1 MNSIFYKYLT
11 TAYALVFATL
21 FASCDSTEPDDDG
34 AGEQEFITRVIL
46 TLVGGGDTVTATADD
61 PDGDGADLD
70 IETLNLT
77 AGVTYAG
84 SIELADDINNED
96 VTEEVEAESDV
107 HQFFYTVGGGAAGRV
122 TVTITDEDDNGL
134 PVGLAYTVD
143 VSAGGAADG
152 TLRVILSHFDEEPK
166 NGTDQSDET
175 DVDVT
180 FPVNIQ

>member
-1 MNSIFYKYLT
+1 
-11 TAYALVFATL
+11 
-21 FASCDSTEPDDDG
+21 
-34 AGEQEFITRVIL
+34 
-46 TLVGGGDTVTATADD
+46 
-61 PDGDGADLD
+61 
-70 IETLNLT
+70 
-77 AGVTYAG
+77 
-84 SIELADDINNED
+84 
-96 VTEEVEAESDV
+96 
-107 HQFFYTVGGGAAGRV
+107 GGAAGRV

-143 VSAGGAADG
+143 VSAGGAASG